1 VSLEPQ
7 GRVKLTGRGAVVA
20 LFVFCFLI
28 LPIAAWTGWDTLA
41 GAAFV
46 CGCGLV
52 TCYTK
57 SSGLRTV
64 VVCPPLLFLAGAVCA
79 QALTAAGGFM
89 AAEGVLV
96 MLGTAAPWLF
106 TGTALTV
113 VIAAGRG
120 YRPTL
125 PGMAAVRNLVEAG
138 RRLFLAGPASRV
150 SGGQLALHG
159 GRVGADPFLGDQA
172 VGDPV
177 ELVADVGDGPARGG
191 QAQVIPQ
198 VGAAERQPEGHLVAG
213 RDDIVDLRVQVG
225 EGAPEQIG
233 PVPPHV
239 RTGHRGQAGQV
250 HHEIRAEAGDAGI
263 EVARVER
270 VEGAAY
276 ERDVGGGG
284 DLL

>member
-1 VSLEPQ
+1 MTQTRSPARPPARTPATRKPAASLEPQ

-28 LPIAAWTGWDTLA
+28 LLIAAWTGWDTLA

-96 MLGTAAPWLF
+96 TLGTAAPWLF
-106 TGTALTV
+106 TGTALAL

-125 PGMAAVRNLVEAG
+125 PGRASIRNLIEAG
-138 RRLFLAGPASRV
+138 RRLF
-150 SGGQLALHG
+150 
-159 GRVGADPFLGDQA
+159 
-172 VGDPV
+172 
-177 ELVADVGDGPARGG
+177 
-191 QAQVIPQ
+191 
-198 VGAAERQPEGHLVAG
+198 
-213 RDDIVDLRVQVG
+213 
-225 EGAPEQIG
+225 
-233 PVPPHV
+233 
-239 RTGHRGQAGQV
+239 
-250 HHEIRAEAGDAGI
+250 
-263 EVARVER
+263 
-270 VEGAAY
+270 
-276 ERDVGGGG
+276 
-284 DLL
+284 